1 MNQFKKSLVG
11 FNILLLLADIFF
23 YAKGKIRPF
32 TFWALLVVIIFNIWL
47 LTRPD
52 KEGSSSDS
60 N

>member
-32 TFWALLVVIIFNIWL
+32 TFWALFGGDYFQHLAFN
-47 LTRPD
+47 PP
-52 KEGSSSDS
+52 G
-60 N
+60 